1 LSTPVRYSPL
11 HMKFKGKILTLWG
24 IFYAAIIL
32 TCSLI
37 SLPLM
42 MVFTALAELA
52 GNGKRRR
59 LNDWVVHWWAKLS
72 LLLAGCRPRL
82 LGASLLPPPG
92 QTVVYVPNHTSY
104 FDILLLSGFVPR
116 PFKYLSKSE
125 ILDIPVVGTGMRLAK
140 HVFLKRNDIR
150 STIEVA
156 DTCVQRLQDGNSM
169 VLFAEGTR
177 SLDGTLKKFKKG
189 AFQMAKAAGVPVVPV
204 SIGNLHRWMPPFS
217 ILPLAPIRHTYI
229 KVHPAIDTTN
239 KSVREIKKLCFE
251 AVNSG
256 LPQYQQYNGAKD
268 AKETD
273 E

>member
-1 LSTPVRYSPL
+1 MGHLLCSY
-11 HMKFKGKILTLWG
+11 HIDMLTDITAFDDG
-24 IFYAAIIL
+24 IHRFGGACWQRQAAAPERL
-32 TCSLI
+32 GGALVGQAVAAAGRVQTAAAGG
-37 SLPLM
+37 LP
-42 MVFTALAELA
+42 AAAA
-52 GNGKRRR
+52 GPDGG
-59 LNDWVVHWWAKLS
+59 D
-72 LLLAGCRPRL
+72 
-82 LGASLLPPPG
+82 
-92 QTVVYVPNHTSY
+92 VPNHTSY

-256 LPQYQQYNGAKD
+256 LPQ
-268 AKETD
+268 
-273 E
+273 